1 MKSKS
6 TTPNKKICR
15 ECKHDGDYDHCSV
28 YIADGLGKGKHLCSF
43 WKDEEVEEDEE
54 DEENRED
61 DEK

>member
-15 ECKHDGDYDHCSV
+15 ECKHDGDYDGCSV

-54 DEENRED
+54 DEE
-61 DEK
+61 K